1 MASALRSRIGQT
13 VLACL
18 VAAMLG
24 VPLGAALVAH
34 ADPEPPA
41 SGAPCAIDAAREA
54 EPVQFHFWIGAFEF
68 SLAIGGQAGFM
79 VAFEGLR

>member
-13 VLACL
+13 GLACL
-18 VAAMLG
+18 LAATLG
-24 VPLGAALVAH
+24 MPLGAALVAH
-34 ADPEPPA
+34 ADPQPPA
-41 SGAPCAIDAAREA
+41 ADAPCGIEAVREA
-54 EPVQFHFWIGAFEF
+54 EPVQFRFWIGAFEF